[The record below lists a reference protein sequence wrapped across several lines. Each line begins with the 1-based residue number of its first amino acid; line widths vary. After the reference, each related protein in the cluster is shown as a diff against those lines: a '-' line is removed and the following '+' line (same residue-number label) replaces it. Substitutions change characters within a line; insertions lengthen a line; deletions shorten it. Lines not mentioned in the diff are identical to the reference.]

1 MTKNISTLTL
11 SENTKKQDYATSHL
25 KSDDEGEP

>member
-1 MTKNISTLTL
+1 MTKNSSTLAL
-11 SENTKKQDYATSHL
+11 SENTKSQDYATSHL